1 MSDKS
6 TLRYKIFT
14 PYYYT
19 EDFFNSVCEAFEMD
33 EDDLDFNSSL
43 NLHTR
48 ISDLNLNFL
57 SEDIIEDDEDEI
69 ALEIKEYLKNQ
80 LNGAWSYF
88 RAIDADDTILINVLH
103 HLKMC
108 RSIVNVNINLK
119 KQDISEKEK
128 KDIFNEITL
137 LTKHLKGLLCP
148 TVGVLIS
155 DDGLVLDQDGNSDFE
170 VYMPPKMPINE
181 EFKSQNEFGVNL
193 RNKTLDYCFY
203 NETYV
208 MTYLPLLENK
218 EEYMQSHENVCKR
231 AIALLTVALLAEC
244 RLGEKM
250 SYTEAMDFVS
260 DKILSNFDATS
271 YMSDEELSYF
281 RNENSTEQDSI
292 QYSWQ
297 YENLAVM
304 LFALS
309 LFDDEINDIEDDE
322 DIEFKDI
329 MPYPSSIAPVA
340 LCVRKIHTCK
350 SLDEFI
356 KRTKLKDYKTLM
368 QNADI
373 AYELHWACVDARII
387 GFNSDDVISTIEGVA
402 QERHKSFF
410 WICGIDGEKNW
421 DNVELST

>member
-1 MSDKS
+1 MSNDLNLK
-6 TLRYKIFT
+6 YQIFT

-19 EDFFNSVCEAFEMD
+19 EDFFNSVCETFEMD
-33 EDDLDFNSSL
+33 EDDLDFNCSL
-43 NLHTR
+43 HFSNY

-57 SEDIIEDDEDEI
+57 SEDIITDDEDENAI
-69 ALEIKEYLKNQ
+69 EIKEYLKNQ

-88 RAIDADDTILINVLH
+88 RAIDADEDILINVLH

-108 RSIVNVNINLK
+108 RSIVNVNIQFK
-119 KQDISEKEK
+119 KEEITKEEQE
-128 KDIFNEITL
+128 DTYNEILL
-137 LTKHLKGLLCP
+137 LTKHLKGILCP
-148 TVGVLIS
+148 AVGVLIA
-155 DDGLVLDQDGNSDFE
+155 DEGIILDQDGNSDYE
-170 VYMPPKMPINE
+170 TYMPPRMPINE
-181 EFKSQNEFGVNL
+181 NFRVQNEFGTNL
-193 RNKTLDYCFY
+193 RDKTLDYCFY
-203 NETYV
+203 NDTYV
-208 MTYLPLLENK
+208 MPYLPLLENK

-231 AIALLTVALLAEC
+231 ALALLTVALLAEC

-260 DKILSNFDATS
+260 DKILSRFDATS
-271 YMSDEELSYF
+271 YMSNEELTYF
-281 RNENSTEQDSI
+281 KNENSTEQDSI

-322 DIEFKDI
+322 DIQFKDI
-329 MPYPSSIAPVA
+329 LPYPSSIVPVA
-340 LCVRKIHTCK
+340 LCVRKINK
-350 SLDEFI
+350 FDSLDEFI

-373 AYELHWACVDARII
+373 AYSLHWACVDARII
-387 GFNSDDVISTIEGVA
+387 GFNSDEVISTIEGVVS
-402 QERHKSFF
+402 ERHKSLF

-421 DNVELST
+421 DDVDLST